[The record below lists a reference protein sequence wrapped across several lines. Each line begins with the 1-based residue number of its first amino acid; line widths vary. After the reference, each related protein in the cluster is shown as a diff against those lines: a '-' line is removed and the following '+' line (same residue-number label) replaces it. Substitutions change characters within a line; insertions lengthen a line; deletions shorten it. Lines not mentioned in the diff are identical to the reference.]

1 MTAAKKGI
9 FAPFAPLKDPV
20 EVINVASSSIV
31 TSIKLPST
39 LELSS
44 SSSSSRT
51 EVIRFSNVHFTY
63 PSRPLE
69 PVLNGLSFLIQRG
82 RTVAIVRPSGSGKST
97 IVQLLLRFYDTNEGS
112 VSVDGKDV
120 KSYHMSTLRKRYGWV
135 QQEAPLFADSIAYNI
150 AYGTNDD
157 TKRLLQ
163 NGD

>member
-1 MTAAKKGI
+1 MKQQWALA
-9 FAPFAPLKDPV
+9 
-20 EVINVASSSIV
+20 
-31 TSIKLPST
+31 
-39 LELSS
+39 
-44 SSSSSRT
+44 
-51 EVIRFSNVHFTY
+51 
-63 PSRPLE
+63 
-69 PVLNGLSFLIQRG
+69 Q
-82 RTVAIVRPSGSGKST
+82 TVAIVGPSGSGKST